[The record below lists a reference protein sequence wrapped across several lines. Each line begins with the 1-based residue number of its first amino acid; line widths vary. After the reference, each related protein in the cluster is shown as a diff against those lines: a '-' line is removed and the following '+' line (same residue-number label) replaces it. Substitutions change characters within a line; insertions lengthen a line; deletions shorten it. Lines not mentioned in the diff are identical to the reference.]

1 MQRLFLFI
9 YKYRAFLSFLFLE
22 IICLWFIV
30 QNNNYQSAK
39 YFNSSNR
46 ISGNMLATS
55 RGVEDYFN
63 LKEVNQDLAA
73 ENASLR
79 KQIEQYHQ
87 SLYNINVRQNQDA
100 ELLQKYEYIP
110 AKVIKNSTR
119 RFENYITVNKGS
131 KHGIEPGMGVIDQNG
146 VVGKVKNVS
155 RNFSVIISVLHGNS
169 LISSKIK
176 RTKDLCT
183 IKWDGKNYQEVNLL
197 YLPRH
202 VQLQAGDTVVTSG
215 YNAIFPEE
223 VPVGIIESYEISED
237 ALFYNVKVKLITD
250 LNRLSY
256 VYLVKNNMKIEQDSL
271 ESTVTNEF

>member
-237 ALFYNVKVKLITD
+237 ALFFDVKVKLITD

>member
-1 MQRLFLFI
+1 
-9 YKYRAFLSFLFLE
+9 
-22 IICLWFIV
+22 
-30 QNNNYQSAK
+30 
-39 YFNSSNR
+39 
-46 ISGNMLATS
+46 MLATS

-202 VQLQAGDTVVTSG
+202 VQLQVGDTVVTSG